1 MSESL
6 PNWSF
11 FVDTGGTFTD
21 CLALDPNGT
30 IHRAKVLSCG
40 SLSARI
46 ASIVS
51 GNCLR
56 LDGSPDWPDDF
67 PVGFRLVSED
77 GECRVSGWNKGN
89 SLLQFE
95 GQLPS
100 GLQVG
105 DAIELLSGEEA
116 PVLGQRLILARAG
129 LSPKDISASMR
140 LATTRCTNALLEAK
154 GTEPVLFV
162 TKGFPNL
169 LEIGDQRRTGLFD
182 LVPKKRPVLHGPV
195 VEVSE
200 RLDRNGGV
208 LQSPDL
214 SALEAEARELLAD
227 GNRVAV
233 VSFLHSYLNDEHEK
247 TVGAK
252 LLEWGFERVILSS
265 EVRRFRKWLP
275 RCESAVVEA
284 YLSDVLNTYLDAV
297 ESGLGE
303 GAE

>member
-21 CLALDPNGT
+21 CLALDPHGT
-30 IHRAKVLSCG
+30 IHRIKVLSRG
-40 SLSARI
+40 SLSAGI
-46 ASIVS
+46 TSIES
-51 GNCLR
+51 NNYMK
-56 LDGSPDWPDDF
+56 LDGSPDWPDGF
-67 PVGFRLVSED
+67 PIGFRFVGED
-77 GECRVSGWNKGN
+77 GECRVSDWQKN
-89 SLLQFE
+89 SSMLQFE
-95 GQLPS
+95 GHLS
-100 GLQVG
+100 KSLQVG

-129 LSPKDISASMR
+129 LSPKDISATMR
-140 LATTRCTNALLEAK
+140 LATTRCTNALLEGK

-195 VEVSE
+195 VEVAE
-200 RLDRNGGV
+200 RLDRKGEV

-214 SALEAEARELLAD
+214 STLEADARELLGD
-227 GNRVAV
+227 GHKVAV

-247 TVGAK
+247 AVGSK
-252 LLEWGFERVILSS
+252 LLEWGFKRVILSS
-265 EVRRFRKWLP
+265 EVRRFRKWLA
-275 RCESAVVEA
+275 RSESAVVEA
-284 YLSDVLNTYLDAV
+284 YLSDVLNT
-297 ESGLGE
+297 
-303 GAE
+303 

>member
-1 MSESL
+1 MPRSMSESL

-21 CLALDPNGT
+21 CLALAPRGT
-30 IHRAKVLSCG
+30 IHRAKVLSRG

-46 ASIVS
+46 ASTES

-56 LDGSPDWPDDF
+56 LDGSPDWPDGF
-67 PVGFRLVSED
+67 PVGFRLFGKD
-77 GECRVSGWNKGN
+77 GERRVSGWNKGN

-95 GQLPS
+95 DNLPS

-129 LSPKDISASMR
+129 LSTKEISATMR
-140 LATTRCTNALLEAK
+140 LATTRCTNALLEGK
-154 GTEPVLFV
+154 GIEPVLFV
-162 TKGFPNL
+162 SKGFPNL

-195 VEVSE
+195 VEVNE
-200 RLDRNGGV
+200 RLDRNGEV

-214 SALEAEARELLAD
+214 SALEADARELLAEI
-227 GNRVAV
+227 GRAHV
-233 VSFLHSYLNDEHEK
+233 
-247 TVGAK
+247 
-252 LLEWGFERVILSS
+252 
-265 EVRRFRKWLP
+265 
-275 RCESAVVEA
+275 
-284 YLSDVLNTYLDAV
+284 
-297 ESGLGE
+297 
-303 GAE
+303 